1 MKSELLQLD
10 AHGKI
15 NLCLDVT
22 GKRRDGYHYIYSRMQ
37 DIGLSDRVIVKVGR
51 SGRKSLGGNSSNNH
65 CIING
70 VELEFCM
77 KESTIPCDM
86 TNLAVKGAV
95 KALERIDIKY
105 PGLCK
110 KALEDP
116 ITIEITKNIPISA
129 GLAGGSADA
138 ACSMLAINELAGS
151 PLNLSEL
158 MDSGIEVGSDV
169 PFSIMMNAARNE
181 DLLQIIGE
189 RSVAGIVTGIGELV
203 KPVSPIRKNLILMNP
218 GVSVSTKEIYDEVDR
233 RFSPDYTSEKDF
245 HHCNIFYNILEE
257 CTLDLYEEARKLK
270 DWMDENLHADTIL
283 MSGSG
288 PTMAAYYEDT
298 LAIDQDITIVKAEA
312 LEHEGYKVYITES
325 GG

>member
-1 MKSELLQLD
+1 MNSELLQLD

-15 NLCLDVT
+15 NLYLDVT

-37 DIGLSDRVIVKVGR
+37 DIGLSDRVIVKSGG
-51 SGRKSLGGNSSNNH
+51 SGRKNLNNR
-65 CIING
+65 CIIKG

-95 KALERIDIKY
+95 KALERMDLKY

-110 KALEDP
+110 KSIEEP

-151 PLNLSEL
+151 PLNLREL
-158 MDSGIEVGSDV
+158 MDAGIEVGSDV

-181 DLLQIIGE
+181 DLIKIIGK
-189 RSVAGIVTGIGELV
+189 RSVAGIVTGTGELV
-203 KPVSPIRKNLILMNP
+203 EPVSPIRRKVILMNP

-233 RFSPDYTSEKDF
+233 RFSPDYNGEKDLYDGQ
-245 HHCNIFYNILEE
+245 IFYNILQE
-257 CTLDLYEEARKLK
+257 CTLDLYEEARNLK
-270 DWMDENLHADTIL
+270 GWMDDNLHADMIL

-288 PTMAAYYEDT
+288 PTMAAYYED
-298 LAIDQDITIVKAEA
+298 AFSMDQDIAIAKAEA
-312 LEHEGYKVYITES
+312 LNHEGYKVYITES